1 MEANDLDNHILVLYK
16 KMNAELSEDQ
26 KKNIHFKSVSN
37 FIYHLVEHQ
46 TLNKKR
52 NIKLQE
58 SGEIRMKNK
67 LLEYL
72 KLIKE
77 HKDSSK
83 DESLLLYNDYLHP
96 IGRLMAEYYSFSITG
111 GMKFLILL
119 IFILIGG
126 FLDIVSYLLFTISF
140 PIFISSLL
148 LISIIRMYIKHKQ
161 RRVYGAFY

>member
-1 MEANDLDNHILVLYK
+1 MEANDIDSHILALYK
-16 KMNAELSEDQ
+16 KRNVELSKEQ

-46 TLNKKR
+46 ALNKKR

-58 SGEIRMKNK
+58 LGEIRMKNK

-72 KLIKE
+72 KLIKKY
-77 HKDSSK
+77 KDTSK
-83 DESLLLYNDYLHP
+83 EESLLLYNDHLHP
-96 IGRLMAEYYSFSITG
+96 IGRFMAEYYNFSITG

-126 FLDIVSYLLFTISF
+126 FLDIVSYLLFKISF
-140 PIFISSLL
+140 PIFIPSLL
-148 LISIIRMYIKHKQ
+148 LISIIRIYLKHKQ